1 MKTKFI
7 MLLALAGLCSF
18 GVAEAKK
25 TLPYQNPKLSA
36 EVRAKD
42 LLGRL
47 TLEQKVTLMMNDS
60 HAIPELGIQEYNWWS
75 EALHGAA
82 RSGVATVFPQA
93 IGMAASFDPDLLQQ
107 VMDIASTEQRIKYIQ
122 ARRAGFVKR
131 YSGLTVWTPN
141 INIFRDPRWGR
152 GQETYGEDPFLTR
165 KMGYAVVTGLQGE
178 PDQKV
183 YEFAGD
189 GKWRPYDKLH
199 ACLKHYAVH
208 SGPEYERHK
217 FNAADISQRDLA
229 ETYLYAFENIVKT
242 TDVHE
247 VMCAYNAYEG
257 KPCCGSDQLLTQI
270 LRKEWGY
277 KGIVVSDCG
286 AINDFYSPR
295 YENHQIFPGDAAA
308 SAANA
313 VLSGTDVECGS
324 AYQNLPEAIQRGAIR
339 EADIDVSVL
348 RLLTD
353 RFRLGE
359 MDDDELVSWNYIPES
374 FLANEESDQVALQMA
389 RESMVLLKNDGN
401 LLPLKGKRI
410 ALIGANAIDSVAQW
424 GNYYGTPRRTVTIL
438 DAMRQTFGPTNVTY
452 TRGSSLVT
460 DDVFESAF
468 SKCTGLNGQKGFTVK
483 YWNNLKKEG
492 EPAVVQDLTSP
503 WQLCTGGNTVFAPG
517 VNLRDFSA
525 EYVAT
530 FHADKDQQIVLDGF
544 ICGEG
549 CYLVNGDTV
558 QTFRTGHG
566 PRPFNKTIDV
576 EAGKDYRIVIDWTYI
591 ADDAQINFDL
601 GVFNPID
608 YDKLVADTRDA
619 DIYVYVGGISPKLE
633 GEEMNVPYEGF
644 RGGDRTSIQLPKVQ
658 RETLKKLHETGK
670 PVVFV
675 CMSGSAIGLEPETK
689 TCDAILQAWYGG
701 QQGGQAVADVLSG
714 AYNPAGRLPITFYRS
729 EDELPDFGDYNMKG
743 HTYRYF
749 KGEPLFAFGEGMSYS
764 TFKYLGSRLRS
775 TSARV
780 DDDMVQLGYSLI
792 VSVKNTSQRDGE
804 EVVQVYLK
812 NNSDTEGP
820 NLALRGFKRV
830 SIKAGETVEVEIPIE
845 DFRTFNPQT
854 CKMELVPGEYSL
866 FYGSSS
872 RKKDLREIK
881 FTLSDNNIVN

>member
-1 MKTKFI
+1 MKHKFFLI
-7 MLLALAGLCSF
+7 LALASLCCF
-18 GVAEAKK
+18 GVAGAEK
-25 TLPYQNPKLSA
+25 TLPYKNPNLSA
-36 EVRAKD
+36 EVRARD
-42 LLGRL
+42 LLSRL
-47 TLEQKVTLMMNDS
+47 TLEQKVSLMMNDS
-60 HAIPELGIQEYNWWS
+60 RAIPELGIQEYNWWS

-82 RSGVATVFPQA
+82 RSGMATVFPQA

-122 ARRAGFVKR
+122 ARRAGLVKR

-165 KMGYAVVTGLQGE
+165 KMGYAVVTGLQGS
-178 PDQKV
+178 PRTKV
-183 YEFAGD
+183 YSFISDLTSSE
-189 GKWRPYDKLH
+189 KWRPYDKLH

-229 ETYLYAFENIVKT
+229 ETYLYAFENLIKT

-270 LRKEWGY
+270 LRNEWGY

-295 YENHQIFPGDAAA
+295 YENHQVFPGDAAA
-308 SAANA
+308 SSASA

-324 AYQNLPEAIQRGAIR
+324 AYKNLPEAVERGIIH
-339 EADIDVSVL
+339 ESDIDVSVL

-359 MDDDELVSWNYIPES
+359 MDNDELVSWNYIPES
-374 FLANEESDQVALQMA
+374 LLADEESDQVALQMA
-389 RESMVLLKNDGN
+389 RESIVLLQNRRN
-401 LLPLKGKRI
+401 LLPLQGKRI
-410 ALIGANAIDSVAQW
+410 AVIGANATDSVAQW
-424 GNYYGTPRRTVTIL
+424 GNYYGTPRRTITVL
-438 DAMRQTFGPTNVTY
+438 DAIRKTFGASNVIY
-452 TRGSSLVT
+452 QRGSNLVT

-468 SKCTGLNGQKGFTVK
+468 SKCTGLNGQRGFTAR
-483 YWNNLKKEG
+483 YWNNPSREG
-492 EPAVVQDLTSP
+492 QPDVVVDLTSP
-503 WQLCTGGNTVFAPG
+503 WQLSTGGATVFAPG

-525 EYVAT
+525 QYVAT
-530 FHADKDQQIVLDGF
+530 FHADRTQDIVLDGF
-544 ICGEG
+544 ICGQG
-549 CYLVNGDTV
+549 VYLVNGDTI
-558 QTFRTGHG
+558 QKFRTNHG
-566 PRPFNKTIDV
+566 PRPFSTTLSV
-576 EAGKDYRIVIDWTYI
+576 EEGRDYDIRIDWAYVS
-591 ADDAQINFDL
+591 DDAQFNFDL
-601 GVFNPID
+601 GVINKLD
-608 YDKLVADTRDA
+608 YDQLLADTQDA
-619 DIYVYVGGISPKLE
+619 DVYVYVGGISPKLE
-633 GEEMNVPYEGF
+633 GEEMKVPYEGF
-644 RGGDRTSIQLPKVQ
+644 RGGDRTTIQLPAVQ
-658 RETLKKLHETGK
+658 RETLRRLHETGK

-675 CMSGSAIGLEPETK
+675 CMSGSAIGLEPETR

-729 EDELPDFGDYNMKG
+729 ENDLPDFGDYNMKG

-749 KGEPLFAFGEGMSYS
+749 KGDPLFAFGEGLSYS
-764 TFKYLGSRLRS
+764 TFKYANSRFRMISRTVEGKSLGIS
-775 TSARV
+775 
-780 DDDMVQLGYSLI
+780 YSLL
-792 VSVKNTSQRDGE
+792 VSVTNTSSRDGE

-812 NNSDTEGP
+812 REGDVEGP
-820 NLALRGFKRV
+820 QLSLRGFKRV
-830 SIKAGETVEVEIPIE
+830 FVPAGQTVEVEVPIE
-845 DFRTFNPQT
+845 DLRTWNPET
-854 CKMELVPGEYSL
+854 CRMEFVPGQYSI

-872 RKKDLREIK
+872 RRSDLHEIK
-881 FTLSDNNIVN
+881 CNLKR